1 MSFLVLGGLGVC
13 VLGAVFTASMILYIV
28 APGVGPSLSQTL
40 VIATVVVALEIV
52 LGTVVACLCSFT
64 HNYTARLSRGVGVA
78 PTDDRSD
85 STPAGRQGE
94 EAQDPQ
100 GAPTPDDFH
109 T

>member
-13 VLGAVFTASMILYIV
+13 VLGAVFTASMVLYIV
-28 APGVGPSLSQTL
+28 APGEGPSLSQTL

-64 HNYTARLSRGVGVA
+64 HNYTARLSRGIGVA
-78 PTDDRSD
+78 LAGDRSD
-85 STPAGRQGE
+85 PTPAGRQGE

-100 GAPTPDDFH
+100 DALSPDDFH
-109 T
+109 R